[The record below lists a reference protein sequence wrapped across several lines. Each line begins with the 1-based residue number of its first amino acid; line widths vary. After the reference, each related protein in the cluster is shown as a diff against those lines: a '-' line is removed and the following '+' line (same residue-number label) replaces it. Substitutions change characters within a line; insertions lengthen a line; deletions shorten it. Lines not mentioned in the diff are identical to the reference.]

1 MKNERLMD
9 ALGTVSP
16 AFVSEAAPG
25 NVPAKAKRPIRLV
38 RLLIAAAIIIATL
51 MVSVLGMTI
60 SAEDKGPVLQE
71 VPVIILR
78 EDFDR
83 LIAQKMDEIDA
94 QKSTPNTVK
103 MNHMRFKAFYE
114 QQFMLD
120 TLSPRAKEAMLE
132 KFPITELGD
141 VYNLD
146 LTASDVEKEWLL
158 DMLRSLGF
166 TQLDLIDCY
175 ERMYQLVEESDSEN
189 KEKILASLPAIP
201 ERPDQDE

>member
-9 ALGTVSP
+9 VMGTVSP
-16 AFVSEAAPG
+16 AFVAEAAPG
-25 NVPAKAKRPIRLV
+25 NLPAKTKRPIRPV
-38 RLLIAAAIIIATL
+38 RFLIAAAIIIATL
-51 MVSVLGMTI
+51 MVSILGMTI

-158 DMLRSLGF
+158 EMLRSLGF

-175 ERMYQLVEESDSEN
+175 ENLYKLAEESDSEN
-189 KEKILASLPAIP
+189 KEKILASLPEIP
-201 ERPDQDE
+201 KRPNQDE